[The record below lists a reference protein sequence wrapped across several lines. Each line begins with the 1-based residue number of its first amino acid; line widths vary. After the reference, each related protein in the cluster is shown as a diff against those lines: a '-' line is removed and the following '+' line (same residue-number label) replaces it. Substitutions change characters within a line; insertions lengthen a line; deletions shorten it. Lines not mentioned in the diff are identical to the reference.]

1 MLWLSPFLCAIH
13 SYQERYFVGRGMYER
28 LWDYFRWV
36 ILQHIVCLL
45 CAPDALF
52 PVADVPS
59 VQGVVFFAAVG
70 ESWLFCFA
78 HVVMRGL
85 AKRQKAERKP
95 WVGIGRKW
103 NRLWG
108 CWELWII
115 NLHLSA
121 WSHPFTCQFLS
132 RYCSVHLTNIWLVML
147 LNCKPD
153 TSYFGCSSFSA
164 SFHSAT
170 IFRWA
175 IMSLCVYEALSHGY
189 ENHSWLIQGEILV
202 SMPYCAI
209 TSLFSGMCLFLL
221 HATGATWEIGL
232 IMTHGSVIHIQ
243 LMLWS
248 KWSMLVLWSPRW
260 TACCESLLMFV
271 SIFHV
276 QNSVCNMFDTL
287 QLVLQLLPMVVPT
300 RLIVELNNINYVW
313 HDFVSK
319 SMCFSPFCHSFRTSS
334 DTGWQYNL
342 CCCGNFGFFSHKYI
356 LHKMWRAGS
365 LEGKLLQCDDKWS
378 LYSVEFVFSLRPW
391 PYLLNYLQVFKVTVS
406 LE

>member
-1 MLWLSPFLCAIH
+1 
-13 SYQERYFVGRGMYER
+13 MYER

-121 WSHPFTCQFLS
+121 WSHPFTWQFLS

-175 IMSLCVYEALSHGY
+175 IMSLYVYEALSHGY
-189 ENHSWLIQGEILV
+189 ENHSWLIRRDSGINTLLCNNITFLWNV
-202 SMPYCAI
+202 SLLTTCHWCNLRNRFDHETWKCNSYSTHVVIQVKHASSLI
-209 TSLFSGMCLFLL
+209 TKMDC
-221 HATGATWEIGL
+221 
-232 IMTHGSVIHIQ
+232 
-243 LMLWS
+243 MLW
-248 KWSMLVLWSPRW
+248 
-260 TACCESLLMFV
+260 ESLEVCINL
-271 SIFHV
+271 SCAKLSV
-276 QNSVCNMFDTL
+276 Q
-287 QLVLQLLPMVVPT
+287 
-300 RLIVELNNINYVW
+300 YVW
-313 HDFVSK
+313 YFASGVAAAAYGCAHET
-319 SMCFSPFCHSFRTSS
+319 H
-334 DTGWQYNL
+334 
-342 CCCGNFGFFSHKYI
+342 CG
-356 LHKMWRAGS
+356 A
-365 LEGKLLQCDDKWS
+365 
-378 LYSVEFVFSLRPW
+378 
-391 PYLLNYLQVFKVTVS
+391 
-406 LE
+406 